1 MDDEFLPE
9 FEKKELEHQVKLE
22 STLTV
27 NKKPDDML
35 KHGEEHGGIL
45 YKYDL
50 PIVNQPISFRS
61 QQLALLNEKEAAPT
75 PVENL
80 LD

>member
-50 PIVNQPISFRS
+50 PIVNQPITFRS
-61 QQLALLNEKEAAPT
+61 Q
-75 PVENL
+75 
-80 LD
+80 